1 MSDII
6 KGFESMTKLGDM
18 CLVRETERLTQTPVA
33 DRSVC
38 EVERE
43 AWFHKA
49 AMGSKFLQSD
59 GIPANFTLDYECF
72 DRLCTERSMQVYGDM
87 KKNFAE
93 HKAQYKD
100 HMRKAGT
107 NGAQLIAT
115 ADLMQKETRRMESCK
130 NYDEKQM
137 RKMKNCKTVLEAHAE
152 DFNAEIDLA
161 KQHFKLAKRARHTAT
176 NVFMA
181 RKEHLSKR
189 LAEAR
194 ESLPKGALQNT
205 DPKIRHYIQRLNDN
219 SDKRD
224 TIIAQMHIEEP
235 KDIASTLAIMN
246 PLVQKFLIDSQE
258 AKAMVESANDRYG
271 KVMQGLGSIYHDIG
285 EMLPKPRDPNHV
297 LYARTGGKKG
307 YPDWMMDERIPPKR
321 RRDEDSEWI
330 KDETNAKTSRRGDWA
345 GPPREYTRKE
355 NQAWWKDQLSKKDP
369 QDFFI
374 SSICMPVGVARRA
387 VFDGACASCMSV
399 LPHEREDECKED
411 PSFPNGRKFC
421 KFYFGAYRSTCTRGK
436 SCKYLHDNGL
446 FLQFVD
452 PAIKDQMNDHNRKK
466 RRQW

>member
-1 MSDII
+1 M
-6 KGFESMTKLGDM
+6 
-18 CLVRETERLTQTPVA
+18 
-33 DRSVC
+33 
-38 EVERE
+38 
-43 AWFHKA
+43 
-49 AMGSKFLQSD
+49 
-59 GIPANFTLDYECF
+59 
-72 DRLCTERSMQVYGDM
+72 
-87 KKNFAE
+87 
-93 HKAQYKD
+93 
-100 HMRKAGT
+100 
-107 NGAQLIAT
+107 
-115 ADLMQKETRRMESCK
+115 
-130 NYDEKQM
+130 
-137 RKMKNCKTVLEAHAE
+137 
-152 DFNAEIDLA
+152 
-161 KQHFKLAKRARHTAT
+161 
-176 NVFMA
+176 
-181 RKEHLSKR
+181 
-189 LAEAR
+189 
-194 ESLPKGALQNT
+194 
-205 DPKIRHYIQRLNDN
+205 
-219 SDKRD
+219 
-224 TIIAQMHIEEP
+224 
-235 KDIASTLAIMN
+235 KDIAREVAMD

-330 KDETNAKTSRRGDWA
+330 KDESNAKTSRRGDWA